1 MTAIRT
7 IVTHPRSG
15 YTLIEVLTAAI
26 IVGVGMTAAVSMSST
41 MMMQEE
47 LSWRVAVAMNYQENS
62 CRLWQLGLSPNE
74 VRAVMPGVNG
84 NPFLNEILDD
94 SGAPDDHLVVMTNLG
109 YADHS
114 TIGVMQGLSNKVQV
128 ANFVGA
134 DAGSNTEAK
143 IYRPQTTGTAYEP

>member
-1 MTAIRT
+1 MKRLR
-7 IVTHPRSG
+7 RSG

-62 CRLWQLGLSPNE
+62 CRLWQLGLSPSE
-74 VRAVMPGVNG
+74 VTAVMPSTSGH
-84 NPFLNEILDD
+84 PFLGEILD
-94 SGAPDDHLVVMTNLG
+94 STAVMTNLG

-114 TIGVMQGLSNKVQV
+114 TLGVMQGLSNKVQV
-128 ANFVGA
+128 ANYAGA
-134 DAGSNTEAK
+134 DAGSNTEVK

>member
-1 MTAIRT
+1 MKRLR
-7 IVTHPRSG
+7 RSG

-41 MMMQEE
+41 MMLQEE

-74 VRAVMPGVNG
+74 VRAVMPDVDGH
-84 NPFLNEILDD
+84 PFLNEILDD
-94 SGAPDDHLVVMTNLG
+94 SGAPDEHLVVMNNLG

-114 TIGVMQGLSNKVQV
+114 TIGVMQGLTNTVQV
-128 ANFVGA
+128 ANFA
-134 DAGSNTEAK
+134 DADEGSNTEAR

>member
-1 MTAIRT
+1 MKRFN
-7 IVTHPRSG
+7 RSG

-62 CRLWQLGLSPNE
+62 CRLWQLGLSPAE
-74 VRAVMPGVNG
+74 VTAVMPSTAGH
-84 NPFLNEILDD
+84 PFLNEILDTT
-94 SGAPDDHLVVMTNLG
+94 ATMTNLG

-128 ANFVGA
+128 ANFASA
-134 DAGSNTEAK
+134 DEGSNTEAK